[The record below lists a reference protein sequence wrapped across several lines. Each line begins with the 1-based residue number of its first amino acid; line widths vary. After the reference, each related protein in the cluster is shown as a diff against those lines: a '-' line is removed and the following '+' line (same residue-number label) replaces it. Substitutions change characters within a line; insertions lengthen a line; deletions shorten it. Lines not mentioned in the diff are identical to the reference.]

1 MYTYKAIVTNVVDG
15 DTVDVNVDL
24 GFKVYSKQRIRLSGI
39 DTPERGQPGYQEA
52 KDRVIELV
60 LDKEVMLLTSK
71 ASKFGY
77 YLGMLMIQDNGAGVF
92 VNTILLEE
100 NLAKLYDGGKKES

>member
-15 DTVDVNVDL
+15 DTVDVKIDL
-24 GFKVYSKQRIRLSGI
+24 GFRMYTVQRIRLLGI

-100 NLAKLYDGGKKES
+100 NLAKVYYGGTKE

>member
-1 MYTYKAIVTNVVDG
+1 MYTYKAVVTNVVDG
-15 DTVDVNVDL
+15 DTVDVRIDL
-24 GFKVYSKQRIRLSGI
+24 GFRMYSVQRIRLAGI

-60 LDKEVMLLTSK
+60 LNKEIVLLTSK

-77 YLGMLMIQDNGAGVF
+77 YLGVLVIDF
-92 VNTILLEE
+92 DEPSINTILVEE
-100 NLAKLYDGGKKES
+100 NLAKVYDGGTKV

>member
-1 MYTYKAIVTNVVDG
+1 VYTYKAVVYNVVDG
-15 DTVDVNVDL
+15 DTVDVMVDL

-60 LDKEVMLLTSK
+60 LNKEVWLQTFK

-77 YLGMLMIQDNGAGVF
+77 YLGILVVDDIEFN
-92 VNTILLEE
+92 VNTTLIME
-100 NLAKLYDGGKKES
+100 NLAKVYDGGKKE

>member
-1 MYTYKAIVTNVVDG
+1 MYSYKAIVTNVVDG

-24 GFKVYSKQRIRLSGI
+24 GFKVYSKQRIRLAGI

-52 KDRVIELV
+52 KDRVTELV
-60 LDKEVMLLTSK
+60 LNKQVFLTTFK

-77 YLGMLMIQDNGAGVF
+77 YLGIVVPEDTGF
-92 VNTILLEE
+92 DINTTLLAE
-100 NLAKLYDGGKKES
+100 NLAKVYDGGKKES

>member
-15 DTVDVNVDL
+15 DTIDVKIDL
-24 GFKVYSKQRIRLSGI
+24 GFRMYTVQRIRLQGI

-60 LDKEVMLLTSK
+60 LNKEVMLLTSK

-77 YLGMLMIQDNGAGVF
+77 YLGMILIQDTNVF
-92 VNTILLEE
+92 VNNILLEE
-100 NLAKLYDGGKKES
+100 NLAKPYDGGTKV

>member
-1 MYTYKAIVTNVVDG
+1 MYAYKAIITNVVDG

-24 GFKVYSKQRIRLSGI
+24 GFKVYSKQRIRLAGI

-52 KDRVIELV
+52 KDRVTELV
-60 LDKEVMLLTSK
+60 LNKEVCLQTFK

-77 YLGMLMIQDNGAGVF
+77 YLGILVVVDGHPSLND
-92 VNTILLEE
+92 ILLEE
-100 NLAKLYDGGKKES
+100 NLAKLYDGGKKE